1 MLEQIIKT
9 IQNNPINYE
18 GYLEYGKYL
27 ENVNLKQAYLTY
39 ENALFYCK
47 DESIQVEIQNKLD
60 EIEYRQGK
68 VEPASIVILSYN
80 NRQLTQQ
87 CIESI
92 RETTPESAREI
103 VIVDNNSQD
112 DSVSYLRQQDDIV
125 LVENDF
131 NAGFPG
137 GCNIGIKA
145 SKKENDIF
153 LLNNDTILC
162 ANSLYT
168 LRMGL
173 YEKENYGS
181 AGSVTNNCANL
192 QSVFKSDSIDE
203 LKEFGLKNNVV
214 NKRSEIKL
222 MLVAFAVLIKRHVLE
237 KVGYLDER
245 FFPGNF
251 EDDDISLRILK
262 ENYQN
267 VLVYNSFIIHLGTV
281 SFKKVDYNSILMKNY
296 DKLVDKYN
304 FNEDNCFFCF
314 THSESNE
321 AFYLNRIK
329 EVEKENGKILVVK
342 SDLGAAILHAAY
354 LYPQFEF
361 YGLNNTVSCA
371 TISTHLEG
379 VNIEHY
385 FDIENNPFRTMKFDL
400 IALDCSKIK
409 KNELEKYLSVLKDML
424 SDTGKLIVLAKNQ
437 SYYMNWYPILKG
449 EIHYLSHSDAVYC
462 KDIDEMMK
470 KIDLKVEFW
479 VFYFGDIS
487 EDVKSKVEAIQ
498 NVIGG
503 DNKFLVESTAYIL
516 HK

>member
-1 MLEQIIKT
+1 MLEKI
-9 IQNNPINYE
+9 NENPLDYK

-39 ENALFYCK
+39 ENALFYCQDK
-47 DESIQVEIQNKLD
+47 LVKIEIKHKLD
-60 EIEYRQGK
+60 EITYRQGK

-112 DSVSYLRQQDDIV
+112 DSVEYLRQQDDIV

-153 LLNNDTILC
+153 LLNNDTVLC

-173 YEKENYGS
+173 YEKDNYGA
-181 AGSVTNNCANL
+181 AGAVTNNCANL

-214 NKRSEIKL
+214 NKRNEIKL
-222 MLVAFAVLIKRHVLE
+222 MLVGFAVLIKRHVLE

-267 VLVYNSFIIHLGTV
+267 VLIYNSFIIHLGAV
-281 SFKKVDYNSILMKNY
+281 SFQKVDYSGILKKNY
-296 DKLVDKYN
+296 DKLAGKYN
-304 FNEDNCFFCF
+304 FQEDNGFYCF
-314 THSESNE
+314 THSETNL
-321 AFYLNRIK
+321 AFYLNQIK
-329 EVEKENGKILVVK
+329 EIKEDNAKILVVK

-379 VNIEHY
+379 VHIEHY
-385 FDIENNPFRTMKFDL
+385 FDLENNPFKSIKFDF
-400 IALDCSKIK
+400 IVLDSTVIQKD
-409 KNELEKYLSVLKDML
+409 EFEKYMTVLKDMMN
-424 SDTGKLIVLAKNQ
+424 DDGKMLIRAKNQ
-437 SYYMNWYPILKG
+437 SFYMNWFPILKG
-449 EIHYLSHSDAVYC
+449 ETDSEFNQNVVYC
-462 KDIDEMMK
+462 KNVNDMLSK
-470 KIDLKVEFW
+470 LDLNVKTW
-479 VFYFGDIS
+479 IFYYVDLPS
-487 EDVKSKVEAIQ
+487 EIKEEIEAIQ
-498 NVIGG
+498 KVVGVQNHITVENVG
-503 DNKFLVESTAYIL
+503 YIIYN
-516 HK
+516 

>member
-1 MLEQIIKT
+1 MLEKIKE
-9 IQNNPINYE
+9 NPLDYK

-47 DESIQVEIQNKLD
+47 EESVKFEIQHKLD
-60 EIEYRQGK
+60 EITYRQGK

-112 DSVSYLRQQDDIV
+112 DSVAYLRQQDDIV
-125 LVENDF
+125 LVENYF

-251 EDDDISLRILK
+251 EDDDLSLRILK

-281 SFKKVDYNSILMKNY
+281 SFKKVNYKDILWKNY
-296 DKLVDKYN
+296 DKLVEKYN
-304 FNEDNCFFCF
+304 FKEDNSFFCF
-314 THSESNE
+314 THSESNI
-321 AFYLNRIK
+321 AFYSNRIK
-329 EVEKENGKILVVK
+329 TIEKENGKILVVK
-342 SDLGAAILHAAY
+342 SDLGAAILHVAY
-354 LYPQFEF
+354 LHPQFEF

-371 TISTHLEG
+371 TISSHLDG
-379 VNIEHY
+379 VHIEHY
-385 FDIENNPFRTMKFDL
+385 FDIENNPFRSMRFDL
-400 IALDCSKIK
+400 ISLDCSTIK
-409 KNELEKYLSVLKDML
+409 KGELEKYLSVLKDML
-424 SDTGKLIVLAKNQ
+424 SDTGKLIVLAKNP
-437 SYYMNWYPILKG
+437 SYYMNWYPIMQG
-449 EIHYLSHSDAVYC
+449 ETQPLISLDTVYC
-462 KDIDEMMK
+462 NDIDEMMK
-470 KIDLKVEFW
+470 KLDLKVESW
-479 VFYFGDIS
+479 NFYFGSIS

-498 NVIGG
+498 NIVGE
-503 DNKFLVESTAYIL
+503 NSKFLIESTAYIL